1 MSFSSL
7 PLDVLLVVLR
17 DLDVVD
23 IVRIGMVS
31 LLTVNLSAQMP
42 AHNPHRG
49 TLQTC
54 RDLYGIVE
62 DRHIWIDQ
70 LEKLYR
76 KGPALRSA
84 TPPLTSLSAQELKS
98 FVTGRVKLLLR
109 WDKGDNENGF
119 ATEHLIG
126 IPGERQ
132 LRLLPWGKSVLV
144 IDNYGGV
151 ALHRIE
157 FKDDRVFLPL
167 VANVNLECDQEA
179 IVMAMRSELLTAM
192 SPCPIFIHRL
202 GNK

>member
-1 MSFSSL
+1 MYLFSL
-7 PLDVLLVVLR
+7 PFDVLLVVLR

-23 IVRIGMVS
+23 IVRIEMVS
-31 LLTVNLSAQMP
+31 LLTDNLSAQMP
-42 AHNPHRG
+42 THNPHRG

-54 RDLYGIVE
+54 RDLYAVIQ
-62 DRHIWIDQ
+62 DRHVWVDQ
-70 LEKLYR
+70 LEKLRR
-76 KGPALRSA
+76 KDPALRSA

-98 FVTGRVKLLLR
+98 FVTGRVKLRLR
-109 WDKGDNENGF
+109 WDKGDDENGF
-119 ATEHLIG
+119 AAKHLIG
-126 IPGERQ
+126 IPGVRQ
-132 LRLLPWGKSVLV
+132 LRLLPGGKSVLV

-157 FKDDRVFLPL
+157 FKDDKVFLPL

-192 SPCPIFIHRL
+192 SPYPIFIHRL